1 MNNNKSMALR
11 GRLISLGL
19 IGIIALNSVFI
30 GCVPKDNTY
39 KWNKPLEKKQM
50 PEWRD
55 KSKPLK
61 DNYKIEEKYL
71 LVNNQKYINSRD
83 YT

>member
-1 MNNNKSMALR
+1 
-11 GRLISLGL
+11 
-19 IGIIALNSVFI
+19 
-30 GCVPKDNTY
+30 
-39 KWNKPLEKKQM
+39 M

-61 DNYKIEEKYL
+61 DNYKIEEKYF

>member
-39 KWNKPLEKKQM
+39 KWNKPLKK
-50 PEWRD
+50 
-55 KSKPLK
+55 KT
-61 DNYKIEEKYL
+61 NA
-71 LVNNQKYINSRD
+71 
-83 YT
+83 